1 MGSRRL
7 RAFFIKQFATLVM
20 KTMRQFRP
28 NRTTVLL
35 GLLLAGATGVSQAES
50 SLRFLDEDAAKLIAM
65 VVDRDITSGVTLT
78 TVGLDRPMLCAN
90 LTATAQGTRL
100 ATALPGF
107 TPTNGDF
114 KFGQLDTS
122 IANRPPLSLSGVKG
136 WRYTSVGL
144 DLEPFPDIL
153 ACYVLGANGER
164 KKSAHLFD
172 DTFSEEAAGP
182 NASVATRV
190 VALPDGESNY
200 KYFID
205 VNIPAEFA
213 GRNFV
218 VTDGFDSS
226 VFSSDLSQYCAPTS
240 TSATVC
246 SGLTI
251 TQNNVNFRG
260 VVPAEGLTKRF
271 IVIRPLKSGVFS
283 LPADPN
289 TMLTTSTLFIA
300 PPTVALPGPEEKDLS
315 DNVSVG
321 RSLLSDLDP
330 VISPMTIP
338 NMAEGT
344 GATGLSFVLTDD
356 TTEVGLPPLNATVS
370 VNFNGNIVQVANVSC
385 LVGTPQAGE
394 TTRRNCTFDIPVFDQ
409 HFATDAL
416 AGTYVPNVSAS
427 VRIVATDG
435 RGQSSTR
442 IVPFHVVGSEND
454 PPTFSLSKVL
464 EDPGASNGNLP
475 TLRCEVDPASGL
487 PAKTPQCAGA
497 IEAFVLDR
505 KPGPTHAYDE
515 LKTQFTFFAGVDTS
529 NKLTCTGSSPSIFS
543 FNGAGSPK
551 YVYGSGDRVDLSYSL
566 GGQLGYADCWV
577 VVGDNNYP
585 VGHSYNQSQIQFRIL
600 VALRPAS

>member
-1 MGSRRL
+1 
-7 RAFFIKQFATLVM
+7 M

-35 GLLLAGATGVSQAES
+35 GLVLAGATGVSQAES
-50 SLRFLDEDAAKLIAM
+50 SLRFLDEDAAKLNAM

-78 TVGLDRPMLCAN
+78 TVGLDRPMFCAN

-122 IANRPPLSLSGVKG
+122 IASRPPLSLSGVKG

-144 DLEPFPDIL
+144 DLEPYPDTL
-153 ACYVLGANGER
+153 ACYVLSNSGVH

-182 NASVATRV
+182 NASVVTRV

-226 VFSSDLSQYCAPTS
+226 VFSSDLSQYCAPTLP
-240 TSATVC
+240 SATVC
-246 SGLTI
+246 SGLTP

-283 LPADPN
+283 LPADPDA
-289 TMLTTSTLFIA
+289 MLTAATLFIA
-300 PPTVALPGPEEKDLS
+300 PPAALVGAPEEKDLG

-330 VISPMTIP
+330 VISPMAIP

-356 TTEVGLPPLNATVS
+356 TTEVGLPPLSATVS

-409 HFATDAL
+409 HFATDVV
-416 AGTYVPNVSAS
+416 AGTYAPNVGAS
-427 VRIVATDG
+427 VTIVAKDG
-435 RGQSSTR
+435 RNQTSTR
-442 IVPFHVVGSEND
+442 VVPFHVVGSEND
-454 PPTFSLSKVL
+454 PPTFSLSKAL
-464 EDPGASNGNLP
+464 EDPGPTNGNLP
-475 TLRCEVDPASGL
+475 TLRCVVQPQQAGL
-487 PAKTPQCAGA
+487 LNQTPECQGL
-497 IEAFVLDR
+497 IEGFVLDR
-505 KPGPTHAYDE
+505 KPGPTYAYDE
-515 LKTQFTFFAGVDTS
+515 LNTQFTFFAGVDTS
-529 NKLTCTGSSPSIFS
+529 TNKLNCTGSIPSIFS
-543 FNGAGSPK
+543 FNGANSPK
-551 YVYGSGDRVDLSYSL
+551 FVYNGNRVDLSYSL
-566 GGQLGYADCWV
+566 TGATGYSDCMV

-585 VGHSYNQSQIQFRIL
+585 AGHNYSQSQVQFRIL
-600 VALRPAS
+600 VAPPPAP